1 MQTNS
6 IIQFFTPYIQRETA
20 QLAKQLSKTLD
31 FRQFED
37 GMQKLMNQLTACIT
51 AYALE
56 EWLTNPTFLV
66 QLKSV
71 GSKLGMHFKE
81 YRTLR
86 MRLGSGLH
94 ITITTPYF
102 IKTKPKRGRKK
113 KGEMGGESILVWK
126 SWVFWGRSALLF

>member
-1 MQTNS
+1 MQTDF

-20 QLAKQLSKTLD
+20 QLSKQLGETLD

-37 GMQKLMNQLTACIT
+37 GMKKLMNQLEACIT
-51 AYALE
+51 VCVLE
-56 EWLTNPTFLV
+56 EWLTNPDFLM
-66 QLKSV
+66 QLKRV
-71 GSKLGMHFKE
+71 GGKLGMRFKE

-86 MRLGSGLH
+86 IRLGNGLE

-113 KGEMGGESILVWK
+113 KGQMDGESILDWRFR
-126 SWVFWGRSALLF
+126 VFWERPVPHF